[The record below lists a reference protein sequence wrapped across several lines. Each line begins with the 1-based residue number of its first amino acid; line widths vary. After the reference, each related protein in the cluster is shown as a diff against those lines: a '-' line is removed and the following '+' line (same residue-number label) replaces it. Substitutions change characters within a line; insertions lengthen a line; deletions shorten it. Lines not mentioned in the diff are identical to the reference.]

1 MEILEVKNTVTNIE
15 KHRKIPEA
23 WMGQRKESLNWK
35 IESQKFSNMK
45 NWGLGAGR
53 NRAKGT
59 CGTNNK
65 KSNVYTTII
74 SEGEENNRVEKVLGE
89 IIAEHSPNL
98 VKGINLQIQE
108 AKLKPNRINPK

>member
-1 MEILEVKNTVTNIE
+1 M
-15 KHRKIPEA
+15 
-23 WMGQRKESLNWK
+23 
-35 IESQKFSNMK
+35 
-45 NWGLGAGR
+45 

-65 KSNVYTTII
+65 KSNVYVTII
-74 SEGEENNRVEKVLGE
+74 SEGEENNRVD
-89 IIAEHSPNL
+89 PNL